1 MSLGDIWWQ
10 IRCLNAFD
18 ETLQFFSKDI
28 LQYIFTDWYPKGDS
42 MSNDDKNCALEWI
55 AQVGSVK
62 QEIRCDHLL

>member
-28 LQYIFTDWYPKGDS
+28 SQNIFTDWCSKGDP

-55 AQVGSVK
+55 K
-62 QEIRCDHLL
+62 KLHK